1 MIEMIKIYKTD
12 VNGVLEELK
21 EIEENCW
28 IDLMEPTEE
37 ELKEVVSKTG
47 VSFKHLIKVLDEE
60 ELPRIEVEEEET
72 LVVTDF
78 PYNVDRARK
87 NKYTTLPM
95 GMLVSS
101 KNYFLTIC
109 GKKHHLLDPFKE
121 SKIRE
126 FYTDRK
132 TRFVVQI
139 LLQVAISYLDE
150 LKVINKD
157 ITSREKI
164 LYKTTENKELLN
176 LLNIEKSLV
185 YFITSLR
192 ENEAVLERLE
202 KGEILPLYKED
213 LSLIH
218 DAIIENRQGIDM
230 ANIYREILTSMTDT
244 YATIIS
250 NNLNR
255 IMKFLAGIT
264 IVFSIPTMIASFMG
278 MNVPLGSFGSHSF
291 SFFFIIIV
299 SFLFAILIAWILK
312 RKNML

>member
-1 MIEMIKIYKTD
+1 MIKIYKTD

-47 VSFKHLIKVLDEE
+47 VSFKRLIKVLDEE
-60 ELPRIEVEEEET
+60 ELPRIEVEDEET

-109 GKKHHLLDPFKE
+109 SKKHHLLDPFKE

>member
-12 VNGVLEELK
+12 MNGVLEELK

-37 ELKEVVSKTG
+37 ELKEVVSKTR
-47 VSFKHLIKVLDEE
+47 VSFQRLIKVLDEE
-60 ELPRIEVEEEET
+60 ELPRIEVEDEET

-109 GKKHHLLDPFKE
+109 SKEHHLLDPFKE

-139 LLQVAISYLDE
+139 LLQVAVSYLDE

-157 ITSREKI
+157 ITSREKV

-202 KGEILPLYKED
+202 KGEILTLYKED

-278 MNVPLGSFGSHSF
+278 MNVPLGSFGNHSF

>member
-1 MIEMIKIYKTD
+1 MIKIYKTD
-12 VNGVLEELK
+12 MNGVLEELK

-37 ELKEVVSKTG
+37 ELKEVVSKTR
-47 VSFKHLIKVLDEE
+47 VSFQRLIKVLDEE
-60 ELPRIEVEEEET
+60 ELPRIEVEDEET

-109 GKKHHLLDPFKE
+109 SKEHHLLDPFKE

-139 LLQVAISYLDE
+139 LLQVAVSYLDE

-157 ITSREKI
+157 ITSREKV

-202 KGEILPLYKED
+202 KGEILTLYKED

-278 MNVPLGSFGSHSF
+278 MNVPLGSFGNHSF